1 MSEPPLYE
9 RDPEAW
15 NKYLAEGNVKQARK
29 RVAVDAL
36 LRDRNGRILVVKPNY
51 KPGWDLP
58 GGMVEANEAPVDGL
72 RRELAEE
79 LGLHVPSLRLLCI
92 DWVPPH
98 GPWDDQ
104 LSFIFDGGVVTTEI
118 RVSASDSELTEVR
131 FVDRGELRSLLRDDS
146 GGGRRL
152 RSTFYGARHVLAI
165 CTMES
170 RQRASI
176 SGKSSGPP
184 PLDRDR
190 S

>member
-36 LRDRNGRILVVKPNY
+36 LRDRNGRVLVVKPNY

-79 LGLHVPSLRLLCI
+79 LGLHVPSFRLLCI

-104 LSFIFDGGVVTTEI
+104 LSFIFDGGVVTTKV

-131 FVDRGELRSLLRDDS
+131 FVDRGELRSLLRDRLW
-146 GGGRRL
+146 RRTEVAL
-152 RSTFYGARHVLAI
+152 DVLQRQACARYLHDGV
-165 CTMES
+165 
-170 RQRASI
+170 
-176 SGKSSGPP
+176 PP
-184 PLDRDR
+184 AGVDFGEVMR
-190 S
+190 